1 MAQVSSKVT
10 LYRSQISRLNGA
22 MLRALAQTAE
32 AVRTDV
38 VQRQVM
44 PFGEDEYTVEKVYGK
59 RGQFAKN
66 GREYKGKEVKHL
78 TRQGGTLQNHA
89 TFIDT
94 SGQAS
99 GHVSI
104 VSATPYAR
112 RLYYHPEYHFN
123 TLENPHA
130 KGRWLDDYLPG
141 GKKQDFAH
149 KKFEQLVKREAGL

>member
-44 PFGEDEYTVEKVYGK
+44 PFGEDEYTT
-59 RGQFAKN
+59 
-66 GREYKGKEVKHL
+66 EVKANGNEVHRL
-78 TRQGGTLQNHA
+78 KHQGGTLQNHA
-89 TFIDT
+89 TFIDI
-94 SGQAS
+94 SGQAI

-123 TLENPHA
+123 TSENPHA

-141 GKKQDFAH
+141 GKKQDFVH